1 MSAATDELL
10 PCPFCGGEA
19 EFHTDKGV
27 TGELYGW
34 VGCNKCDAMSIH
46 CDIKSMQ
53 PEDIHPI
60 DAWNTRAPSVADT
73 EEQNELLTIAWMD
86 GSHRSTKAHREL
98 IRNLRETGDRLA
110 MFATHDQDCDCH
122 VGHKV
127 LPCNCGY
134 TTAIN
139 AWKELGS

>member
-1 MSAATDELL
+1 MTDELTM
-10 PCPFCGGEA
+10 PIAGIENRTPQEVFA
-19 EFHTDKGV
+19 IM
-27 TGELYGW
+27 
-34 VGCNKCDAMSIH
+34 CDRIIAS
-46 CDIKSMQ
+46 Q
-53 PEDIHPI
+53 
-60 DAWNTRAPSVADT
+60 ADD
-73 EEQNELLTIAWMD
+73 NELLTIAWMD

-110 MFATHDQDCDCH
+110 MFATHDQDCDSH
-122 VGHKV
+122 MGHKV